1 MAARCLRGAP
11 TRRCASVCPGA
22 YTYEGFHGPILDRIE
37 DVAAQAALDRAVFAG
52 GCSENAETSVS
63 ALSEDILKLYY
74 EDYIAQWDSLLRDM
88 RLAPL
93 TDLTV
98 AGENLKDLSSANSAL
113 KRMVTAVVAETDLI
127 RSEDDEPAGD
137 NKAAKK
143 GTSKVLG
150 KLGKVGK
157 LVKTGVKLLP
167 KAGGAAEVD
176 MTGTLVAEHFTN
188 RSNPLFA
195 EVDGQPP
202 ALDAAVVALT
212 ALSNVL
218 QTVTANPDPQDAIKK
233 QGGLAE
239 LTGAVARQALVLP
252 DPIDDW
258 LGGVAGDASGLT
270 EKAVTSELNAIW
282 RADILPFC
290 EAALN
295 NRYPFTAESAVDV
308 NVKDFSRL
316 FGPGGLID
324 AFTNDHLIN
333 YVDTATQPWKWRA
346 DFGLSAGCAQ
356 GLERRAKSATICFP
370 GGQGPTMAFTLQ
382 PKDLSS
388 NATRVT
394 LNLDGQSLSISTTLP
409 GRSQ

>member
-1 MAARCLRGAP
+1 M
-11 TRRCASVCPGA
+11 
-22 YTYEGFHGPILDRIE
+22 
-37 DVAAQAALDRAVFAG
+37 
-52 GCSENAETSVS
+52 
-63 ALSEDILKLYY
+63 
-74 EDYIAQWDSLLRDM
+74 
-88 RLAPL
+88 
-93 TDLTV
+93 
-98 AGENLKDLSSANSAL
+98 
-113 KRMVTAVVAETDLI
+113 TAVVAETDLT

-143 GTSKVLG
+143 GSSKVLG

-167 KAGGAAEVD
+167 KAGGADAVD
-176 MTGTLVAEHFTN
+176 MTGTLVAEHFKPIK
-188 RSNPLFA
+188 SVIA

-218 QTVTANPDPQDAIKK
+218 QTVTASPDPQDAIKK

-258 LGGVAGDASGLT
+258 LGGIASDTSGLT

-290 EAALN
+290 QAALN

-308 NVKDFSRL
+308 NVKDFARL

-333 YVDTATQPWKWRA
+333 YVDTTAQPWKWRA
-346 DFGLSAGCAQ
+346 DFGLSSDALKAFEQ
-356 GLERRAKSATICFP
+356 ARRIRDDLFP
-370 GGQGPTMAFTLQ
+370 GRQGPTMAFTLQ
-382 PKDLSS
+382 PKDLSPDGHARHAQS
-388 NATRVT
+388 RRPEPRLFQQRHPPAADDLARQGRHRRHHPGLPADRRFARSAGQRDRQLGLAAAAAQRPLHRHDLSDVYALRLGTQDFFADFELKASSVENPY
-394 LNLDGQSLSISTTLP
+394 NLQMFKRFSCPTQI
-409 GRSQ
+409 